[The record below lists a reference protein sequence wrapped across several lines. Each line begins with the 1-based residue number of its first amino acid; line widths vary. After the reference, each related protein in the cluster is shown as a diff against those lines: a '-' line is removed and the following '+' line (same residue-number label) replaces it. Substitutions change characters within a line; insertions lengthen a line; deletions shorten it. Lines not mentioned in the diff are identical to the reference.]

1 MRSFVEVQSVGR
13 AGLRR
18 VTCTLALLALVAA
31 PLAGGN
37 AQLATKQYVGTLS
50 YTTASPAGD
59 SKDFA
64 NNFSWLGFTVEG
76 DWFVKRNISAGFI
89 LGWQEIQNE
98 KSGDQFEF
106 TNGT

>member
-18 VTCTLALLALVAA
+18 VTCTLALLSLLAA
-31 PLAGGN
+31 PITGAN
-37 AQLATKQYVGTLS
+37 AQQYVGTLS

-64 NNFSWLGFTVEG
+64 NNFSWLGFTAEG
-76 DWFVKRNISAGFI
+76 DWFMRKNISTGFI
-89 LGWQEIQNE
+89 LGWQEIYNE
-98 KSGDQFEF
+98 QDGDQFTF
-106 TNGT
+106 TN